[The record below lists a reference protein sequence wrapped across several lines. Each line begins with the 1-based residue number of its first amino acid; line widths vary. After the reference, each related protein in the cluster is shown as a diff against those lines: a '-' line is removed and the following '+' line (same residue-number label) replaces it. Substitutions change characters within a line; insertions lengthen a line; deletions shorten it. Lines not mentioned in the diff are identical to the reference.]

1 MDRDVNRSTRSG
13 SSSRSQVFGHVAAGL
28 GKAQLLVE
36 STGAGVVGEDVQT
49 DPGQRVVVAPALG
62 GQHDRAAVALS
73 AYVGFDGDVVDERGV
88 VGDFDPEE
96 TDPAVAV
103 VGVPEMV
110 ARGGE

>member
-1 MDRDVNRSTRSG
+1 
-13 SSSRSQVFGHVAAGL
+13 
-28 GKAQLLVE
+28 
-36 STGAGVVGEDVQT
+36 
-49 DPGQRVVVAPALG
+49 VAPAFG
-62 GQHDRAAVALS
+62 GQHDRTAVALA

-110 ARGGE
+110 VRGGVPVGKSCARVSAALRAAFCADWPDAATLCAYCASPSARYGLY